1 MASSPQLVDSS
12 RTVSSN
18 HIPHLPYVPLPLPPT
33 PCARVAPSVSSSRR
47 VSRKAHFTAPSSV
60 RRKIMSATLSK
71 ELRDKYNCRSIPIRR
86 DDEVEI
92 IRGTHKGRVGK
103 VTSVYRRRW
112 VIYVDKV
119 VKDKANG
126 SSAPVG
132 IDPSKV
138 KVVTLKLDK
147 DRVNLLERKGAGAK
161 PKA

>member
-1 MASSPQLVDSS
+1 
-12 RTVSSN
+12 
-18 HIPHLPYVPLPLPPT
+18 
-33 PCARVAPSVSSSRR
+33 
-47 VSRKAHFTAPSSV
+47 
-60 RRKIMSATLSK
+60 
-71 ELRDKYNCRSIPIRR
+71 
-86 DDEVEI
+86 
-92 IRGTHKGRVGK
+92 
-103 VTSVYRRRW
+103 W